1 MERWERAYANGLLVT
16 WKARTW
22 CSRAAAE
29 FRTACSGTELRIIEC
44 RVAIIVEKNHTPPF
58 GGLPKATPY
67 GGGRL
72 LCAISVLSGLSS
84 TPVIGGGNE
93 LAVLSVQPQARA
105 LAAPVDTAVAITF
118 DKALDRS
125 ARAHQTG
132 PVVMLVS
139 APGYRVNISPE

>member
-72 LCAISVLSGLSS
+72 LPNFINSYQFARRFFPLDCVAKNVFAPALVATTLSDPSW
-84 TPVIGGGNE
+84 V
-93 LAVLSVQPQARA
+93 ACVRA
-105 LAAPVDTAVAITF
+105 PCQRKKSLTRTALWHS
-118 DKALDRS
+118 KAS
-125 ARAHQTG
+125 G
-132 PVVMLVS
+132 E
-139 APGYRVNISPE
+139 Y